1 MTNFEEMIKEM
12 QNTGLSEEEIQEYI
26 EENYPNN

>member
-1 MTNFEEMIKEM
+1 MTNFEKMIEEM
-12 QNTGLSEEEIQEYI
+12 QDAGLSEEEIQKYI